1 MKRLFLSSALLA
13 VAFIMRA
20 SPGSAEIA
28 DAQEQEAYRRAEAQ
42 IAVPSQK
49 LVLNPRVVP
58 NWTGRGGEFWYRRD
72 RPEGEEYVLV
82 SETGA
87 RHAAFDH
94 GRLATALG
102 EASEAK
108 VGPWELNVSALVP
121 AQLAVLVASNRAF
134 ACTLTEYRCTAAPAS
149 DPTQTASPG
158 GRHIAFARDHDLWL
172 RNAATGEERRL
183 TTDGEPG
190 ASWGAYPDA
199 MLMALTAQRMR
210 LPFPPWGL
218 EWSPDGRW
226 LIAARTDHRG
236 VEPYPFLESVP
247 RDGSFRPVVRTIRQP
262 LMGEDPPIRTLHAF
276 DAATGRRGD
285 ITAPASVGGI
295 GGAEPIGWSVDGNR
309 FFATYSGKSGRE
321 LGIVEVDLAPGT
333 SRTLLSE
340 KLEGYPNLNAAIY
353 NAPNVRLIHGGR
365 ELIWYSERSGYGHL
379 YRYDA
384 RSGRL
389 LNALTRGNW
398 TVRDIVH
405 TDEERQRIFFTA
417 SGREPGN
424 PYRRRLY
431 RVNSD
436 GSGLKLL
443 TPEDADHMI
452 DGAQPPALA
461 RILGRGGAA
470 ASPVSPNGR
479 IAVDTYSTL
488 QQPPVSVM
496 RSAETGAEI
505 ARLEQA
511 DVIALRAT
519 GWQPP
524 EPFVAQ
530 AADGTTD
537 LYGVIYWPQVKP
549 AGRIPLIDAIYA
561 GPQTTVVPHDY
572 VSAYAER
579 ASPARAALAALG
591 FAVVVLDARGTPFR
605 SRAFQSSTFGNFID
619 PALDDH
625 AAVIRQLA
633 ERHNELDPARVGI
646 YGHSFGGYASA
657 RAMLRHPELF
667 SVGVSSAANHRYQ
680 SMYNVGPY
688 LSPPDYGGGS
698 EKRPSP
704 NAVAENYKALDNNM
718 LAEKLRGRLLLA
730 YGDMDENTYPAMTLQ
745 FIDALVRANRP
756 YDLLYMPNR
765 THAFGGESYFIRR
778 LSDYFIT
785 HLKGEQDPQESIF
798 FKGR

>member
-1 MKRLFLSSALLA
+1 MKRCLLSSALLA
-13 VAFIMRA
+13 AA
-20 SPGSAEIA
+20 SVIPIKAGL
-28 DAQEQEAYRRAEAQ
+28 AQPAAAQDQAYEQAEAQ
-42 IAVPSQK
+42 IAVPSQR
-49 LVLNPRVVP
+49 LVLNSRVVP

-72 RPEGEEYVLV
+72 RAQGGEYVLV
-82 SETGA
+82 AETGA
-87 RHAAFDH
+87 RQPAFDH
-94 GRLATALG
+94 ERLATALSQ
-102 EASEAK
+102 ASEVT
-108 VGPWELNVSALVP
+108 VGAWDLNLAALVP
-121 AQLAVLVASNRAF
+121 AQSAVLVASNRAF
-134 ACTLTEYRCTAAPAS
+134 ACTLADYRCTAAPTS
-149 DPTQTASPG
+149 DPTQMASPVG
-158 GRHIAFARDHDLWL
+158 NKIAFARDDNLWM
-172 RNAATGEERRL
+172 RDVASGEERPL
-183 TTDGEPG
+183 TTDGKPD

-218 EWSPDGRW
+218 DWSPDGRW
-226 LIAARTDHRG
+226 LIATRTDHSG

-247 RDGSFRPVVRTIRQP
+247 QDGSFRPLVRTVRQP
-262 LMGEDPPIRTLHAF
+262 LMGEEPPIRTLHAF
-276 DAATGRRGD
+276 EAATGRRVD
-285 ITAPASVGGI
+285 FEAPRGIGGI
-295 GGAEPIGWSVDGNR
+295 GGAEPIGWSADGNR
-309 FFATYSGKSGRE
+309 FFATYAGKSGRE
-321 LGIVEVDLAPGT
+321 LGVVEVDVARGT
-333 SRTLLSE
+333 SRTLISE

-353 NAPNVRLIHGGR
+353 NAPNVRLIRDGR
-365 ELIWYSERSGYGHL
+365 ELIWFSERSGYGHL

-384 RSGRL
+384 KTGRL
-389 LNALTRGNW
+389 LNAITRGDW
-398 TVRDIVH
+398 VVRDIVRV
-405 TDEERQRIFFTA
+405 DEERRRFFFTA

-431 RVNSD
+431 RVNFD

-470 ASPVSPNGR
+470 ASPVSPDGR
-479 IAVDTYSTL
+479 ILVDTYSTL

-505 ARLEQA
+505 ARLDQA
-511 DVIALRAT
+511 DVSALRAS

-524 EPFVAQ
+524 EPFVAK
-530 AADGTTD
+530 AADGKTD
-537 LYGVIYWPQVKP
+537 LYGAIYWPQVRP
-549 AGRIPLIDAIYA
+549 AGRIPIIDAIYA

-579 ASPARAALAALG
+579 ASPARAALAVLG

-605 SRAFQSSTFGNFID
+605 SRDFQSSTYGNFID

-633 ERHNELDPARVGI
+633 ERHKELDPTRVGI

-657 RAMLRHPELF
+657 RAMLRHPDLF

-704 NAVAENYKALDNNM
+704 TAVAENYKALDNNV

-756 YDLLYMPNR
+756 YDLLYMPNH